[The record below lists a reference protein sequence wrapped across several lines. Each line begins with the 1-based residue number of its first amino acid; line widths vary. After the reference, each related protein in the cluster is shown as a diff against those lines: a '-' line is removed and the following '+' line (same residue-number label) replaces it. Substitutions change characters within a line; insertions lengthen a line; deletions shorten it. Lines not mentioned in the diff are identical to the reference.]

1 VATAQKIDG
10 RRVARDVKAQLAAR
24 VAALQAR
31 GLRPGLGTILVGDD
45 PGSHSYVA
53 GKHRDCAEVGI
64 QSLRIELAATATQE
78 EIEDAV
84 GRLND
89 DPACTGFI
97 VQLPLPPHVDTHRV
111 LQLID
116 PAKDAD
122 GLHPTNLGK
131 LVLGIP
137 GPLPC
142 TPRGII
148 ELLRQHDVPITGQ
161 RFCIIGCGLT
171 VGRPLGLMLTRS
183 TEHATVTLCHEATVD
198 IAAHARASDVVVA
211 AAGVAHLVK
220 PDWISPGATVLS
232 VGVTRTIEGILGDV
246 HPEVDAVAGKMS
258 PATGGVGPMTR
269 AMLLT
274 NIVEI
279 AERDLAET
287 PDLDGQANGVRANG
301 APHLATAGTAVPQ

>member
-1 VATAQKIDG
+1 MSIAAKIDG
-10 RRVARDVKAQLAAR
+10 KR
-24 VAALQAR
+24 VAADLKA
-31 GLRPGLGTILVGDD
+31 GLAERVKALHEAGIDPGLGTILVGDD
-45 PGSHSYVA
+45 PGSRSYVA

-64 QSLRIELAATATQE
+64 ASIRIELPASAAQA
-78 EIEDAV
+78 EIEAAV
-84 GRLND
+84 QQLND
-89 DPACTGFI
+89 DPTCTGFI

-111 LQLID
+111 LELID

-131 LVLGIP
+131 LVLGTP
-137 GPLPC
+137 APLPC

-171 VGRPLGLMLTRS
+171 VGRPLGLMLTRP
-183 TEHATVTLCHEATVD
+183 TEHATVTLCNIETRDV
-198 IAAHARASDVVVA
+198 AAHARASDVIVA

-220 PDWISPGATVLS
+220 PDWVSPGATVLS
-232 VGVTRTIEGILGDV
+232 VGITRTIEGILGDV
-246 HPEVDAVAGKMS
+246 DPNVGVVAGKMS
-258 PATGGVGPMTR
+258 GATGGVGPMTR

-279 AERDLAET
+279 AE
-287 PDLDGQANGVRANG
+287 Q
-301 APHLATAGTAVPQ
+301 HLAAREAIVGALA

>member
-1 VATAQKIDG
+1 MVTATKIDG
-10 RRVARDVKAQLAAR
+10 RRVAAALKEQLAER
-24 VAALQAR
+24 VRALAAL
-31 GLRPGLGTILVGDD
+31 GSHPGLGTILVGDD

-53 GKHRDCAEVGI
+53 GKHRDCSDVGI
-64 QSLRIELAATATQE
+64 ASIRIELPASASQD

-84 GRLND
+84 RRLND

-97 VQLPLPPHVDTHRV
+97 VQLPLPPHIDTHRV

-116 PAKDAD
+116 PDKDAD
-122 GLHPTNLGK
+122 GLHPANLGK

-148 ELLRQHDVPITGQ
+148 ELLREHDVEITGQ

-171 VGRPLGLMLTRS
+171 VGRPLGLMLTRP

-198 IAAHARASDVVVA
+198 VAAHARASDVIVA

-220 PDWISPGATVLS
+220 PDWVMPGATVLS
-232 VGVTRTIEGILGDV
+232 VGVTRTVEGILGDV
-246 HPEVDAVAGKMS
+246 HPQVGEVAGKLS
-258 PATGGVGPMTR
+258 GATGGVGPMTR

-279 AERDLAET
+279 AER
-287 PDLDGQANGVRANG
+287 Q
-301 APHLATAGTAVPQ
+301 TAARPVAAASAS

>member
-1 VATAQKIDG
+1 VSAL
-10 RRVARDVKAQLAAR
+10 KAAGTHL
-24 VAALQAR
+24 
-31 GLRPGLGTILVGDD
+31 GLGTILVGDD
-45 PGSHSYVA
+45 SGSHAYVA

-64 QSLRIELAATATQE
+64 ASIRIDLPATATQP
-78 EIEDAV
+78 EIESAV
-84 GRLND
+84 RRLND
-89 DPACTGFI
+89 DPSCTGFI
-97 VQLPLPPHVDTHRV
+97 VQLPLPPHIDTHRV

-116 PAKDAD
+116 PDKDAD

-148 ELLRQHDVPITGQ
+148 ELLRQHDVAITGQ

-171 VGRPLGLMLTRS
+171 VGRPLGLMLTRP
-183 TEHATVTLCHEATVD
+183 TEHATVTLCNIETVD
-198 IAAHARASDVVVA
+198 VAAHTRASDVVVA

-220 PDWISPGATVLS
+220 PDWVSPGATVLS
-232 VGVTRTIEGILGDV
+232 VGITRTIEGVLGDV
-246 HPEVDAVAGKMS
+246 HPDVHAVAGKIS

-274 NIVEI
+274 NIVEA
-279 AERDLAET
+279 AERNLAAGPVPRPTLVSALSE
-287 PDLDGQANGVRANG
+287 
-301 APHLATAGTAVPQ
+301 AP

>member
-1 VATAQKIDG
+1 MASAQRIDG
-10 RRVARDVKAQLAAR
+10 RKVAADIKQQLADR
-24 VAALQAR
+24 VAALAER
-31 GLRPGLGTILVGDD
+31 GIRPGLGTILVGDD
-45 PGSHSYVA
+45 PASSSYVA

-64 QSLRIELAATATQE
+64 ESIRVELPATATQA
-78 EIEDAV
+78 EIEAAV
-84 GRLND
+84 VRLNQ
-89 DPACTGFI
+89 DPTCTGFI
-97 VQLPLPPHVDTHRV
+97 VQLPLPAQVDTHRV
-111 LQLID
+111 LQLVD

-122 GLHPTNLGK
+122 GLHPANLGK

-148 ELLRQHDVPITGQ
+148 ELLRRHDVEITGQ

-171 VGRPLGLMLTRS
+171 VGRPLGLMLTRP

-246 HPEVDAVAGKMS
+246 HPEVHAVAGRIS

-279 AERDLAET
+279 AERATTTVDRAPVLAAERHEH
-287 PDLDGQANGVRANG
+287 A
-301 APHLATAGTAVPQ
+301 AVSGPTGPRTRSA

>member
-1 VATAQKIDG
+1 VVTATKIDG
-10 RRVARDVKAQLAAR
+10 RRVAAALKEQLAER
-24 VAALQAR
+24 VAALRAA
-31 GLRPGLGTILVGDD
+31 GCWPGLGTILVGDD
-45 PGSHSYVA
+45 PGSHAYVA
-53 GKHRDCAEVGI
+53 GKHRDCADVGI
-64 QSLRIELAATATQE
+64 ASIRVELPATASQR

-84 GRLND
+84 RRLND
-89 DPACTGFI
+89 DPSCTGFI
-97 VQLPLPPHVDTHRV
+97 VQLPLPAHVDTHRV

-122 GLHPTNLGK
+122 GLHPANLGK

-148 ELLRQHDVPITGQ
+148 ELLREHDVPITGQ
-161 RFCIIGCGLT
+161 RFCVIGCGLT
-171 VGRPLGLMLTRS
+171 VGRPLGLMLTRP

-198 IAAHARASDVVVA
+198 VAAHTRVSDVVVA

-220 PDWISPGATVLS
+220 PDWVMPGATVLS
-232 VGVTRTIEGILGDV
+232 VGVTRTVEGILGDV
-246 HPEVDAVAGKMS
+246 HPQVGEVAGKLS
-258 PATGGVGPMTR
+258 GATGGVGPMTR

-279 AERDLAET
+279 AERQTAERQSIT
-287 PDLDGQANGVRANG
+287 PPV
-301 APHLATAGTAVPQ
+301 PAGSAS